1 MEIYMIRH
9 GETQWNKEKRL
20 QGRVDIPLNEYGIQL
35 AGITAHAL
43 QSIPF
48 SRIYTSPL
56 SRARET
62 ARILAGNRPVELIED
77 NRLLE
82 MGFGEG
88 EGVGIA
94 DIYAQPELNLY
105 DFIHNPAAYHPLAG
119 GETFEELYARC
130 HSFIQEVVL
139 PAQKDC
145 DYMMIVAHG
154 ALIRG
159 LIHCINGRP
168 TKDFW
173 IKTHKNCSVTIASC
187 ENDRLQLKEEGKIY
201 YTEKVEATW

>member
-20 QGRVDIPLNEYGIQL
+20 QGRADIPLNEYGIHL
-35 AGITAHAL
+35 AEVTAHAL

-48 SRIYTSPL
+48 TKIYTSPL

-62 ARILAGNRPVELIED
+62 ARILAHNRTVKLIED
-77 NRLLE
+77 ERLIE
-82 MGFGEG
+82 MAFGEG
-88 EGVGIA
+88 EGVGF
-94 DIYAQPELNLY
+94 DSIYTQPELEVY
-105 DFIHNPAAYHPLAG
+105 EFIYNPENYIPPVG
-119 GETFEELYARC
+119 GETFEQLYSRC
-130 HSFIQEVVL
+130 ADFIHQVVL
-139 PAQKDC
+139 PQEKTC

-168 TKDFW
+168 TRDFW
-173 IKTHKNCSVTIASC
+173 IKTHKNCCVTTASC
-187 ENDRLQLKEEGKIY
+187 TDGKLTLKEEAKIY